1 MFELCVCWG
10 EGGHDAITAKTGRM
24 VWGGGA
30 QDERELGVGNGMAC
44 SSEGAMSA
52 YWGGG

>member
-24 VWGGGA
+24 VGGGA
-30 QDERELGVGNGMAC
+30 CGEHR
-44 SSEGAMSA
+44 MSGSWVLEMEWPA
-52 YWGGG
+52 ALKEP